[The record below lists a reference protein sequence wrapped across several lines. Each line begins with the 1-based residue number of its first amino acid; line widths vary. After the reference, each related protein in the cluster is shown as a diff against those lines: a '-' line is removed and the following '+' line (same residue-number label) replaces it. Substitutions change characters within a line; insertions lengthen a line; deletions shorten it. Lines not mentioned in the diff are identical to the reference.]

1 MPPSAARQPRRVMT
15 TEPRR
20 RRGILREAA
29 GEAWGLLVEVI
40 VVGLA
45 ALLALAVAALVLLVA

>member
-1 MPPSAARQPRRVMT
+1 VPPCAARQPRKVMT

>member
-1 MPPSAARQPRRVMT
+1 MT

-29 GEAWGLLVEVI
+29 GELWGLAVEALI
-40 VVGLA
+40 LGLA
-45 ALLALAVAALVLLVA
+45 ALAALGLAALVLLVV

>member
-1 MPPSAARQPRRVMT
+1 MT

-29 GEAWGLLVEVI
+29 GEAWGLVVEVI
-40 VVGLA
+40 VVGVAVLVALALA
-45 ALLALAVAALVLLVA
+45 ALALLVA

>member
-1 MPPSAARQPRRVMT
+1 MS

-29 GEAWGLLVEVI
+29 GEIWGLALEA
-40 VVGLA
+40 VVVAVA
-45 ALLALAVAALVLLVA
+45 ALAALAVAALVLLVV

>member
-1 MPPSAARQPRRVMT
+1 MT

-29 GEAWGLLVEVI
+29 GEVWGLAVEAI
-40 VVGLA
+40 VVGVVILIALALA
-45 ALLALAVAALVLLVA
+45 ALALLVA